1 MRRTFVVLIVGML
14 LAVGSST
21 ALAATQQVT
30 IRALIAEA
38 GWESFDE
45 DSGTGESGYV
55 QFAAAEGTTTV
66 FLSMSKGELILCD
79 GGDTPDDPFDD
90 FYGFLG
96 TETAGQGPA
105 KLVLGRSYSSAV
117 ASGTVTVSVHTF
129 NECTGGE
136 GATTTRTIKVSLDHN
151 GIGPVMAQKLRSTI
165 AIPKVLRSKT
175 LIRSD
180 SRESAGTM
188 KVGSRT
194 LQGGGVIGKLSMRGT
209 LTVR

>member
-1 MRRTFVVLIVGML
+1 MRRTFALLIVGML
-14 LAVGSST
+14 FVVGSST
-21 ALAATQQVT
+21 ALAATQQIT
-30 IRALIAEA
+30 TRALIAES

-45 DSGTGESGYV
+45 NTGNGETGFV
-55 QFAAAEGTTTV
+55 QFAAADGKTTV
-66 FLSMSKGELILCD
+66 FLATSKGELILCE

-117 ASGTVTVSVHTF
+117 ASGTVTAAVNTF

-136 GATTTRTIKVSLDHN
+136 GATTTRTIKVSLDLN
-151 GIGPVMAQKLRSTI
+151 GIGPVIAQKLRSTI
-165 AIPKVLRSKT
+165 SIPKTMRTKT

-180 SRESAGTM
+180 SREAAGVI

-194 LQGGGVIGKLSMRGT
+194 FQTGGVIGKLSMRGT
-209 LTVR
+209 LTER